1 MKIINLVSTK
11 EYADFII
18 GAQQTDICIHNR
30 SYQKGTTLILQVEII
45 VAYKLLTS
53 HNNVQNTGYMIL
65 LSNVLSTKLLLG

>member
-18 GAQQTDICIHNR
+18 GAQQTDICIHYNR

-53 HNNVQNTGYMIL
+53 HNNVQNTG
-65 LSNVLSTKLLLG
+65 VHDFVE